1 MLEKIKFKEFKRLY
15 RTRMVQDFS
24 SNERPKLQ
32 GFRKRMLKYNEEV
45 FIYSE
50 DNKEKAYLIVDEL
63 EENYILI
70 SFLAVYKE
78 YRGQGIGSK
87 LLKEIREKYQNK
99 KAILLEVEN
108 PEYAKEKERT
118 VMEKRISFYKK
129 SDYEIVSNLEMEMFF
144 VQYKIMALKNG
155 DFVMD
160 KETIARVIQNYYNK
174 ILKKPYRK
182 FIKSKIKIDLLKGD
196 FKQEKNAHCKC
207 VFFYKT

>member
-15 RTRMVQDFS
+15 RTRMVQDFP

-118 VMEKRISFYKK
+118 IMEKRISFYKK

-155 DFVMD
+155 NFIMD

-182 FIKSKIKIDLLKGD
+182 FIKSKIKID
-196 FKQEKNAHCKC
+196 
-207 VFFYKT
+207 Y

>member
-15 RTRMVQDFS
+15 RTRMVQDFP

-108 PEYAKEKERT
+108 PEYA
-118 VMEKRISFYKK
+118 
-129 SDYEIVSNLEMEMFF
+129 N
-144 VQYKIMALKNG
+144 QIMK
-155 DFVMD
+155 
-160 KETIARVIQNYYNK
+160 
-174 ILKKPYRK
+174 
-182 FIKSKIKIDLLKGD
+182 
-196 FKQEKNAHCKC
+196 
-207 VFFYKT
+207 